1 MVPNLISVKS
11 SFQLNGRG
19 HDCALGWYRTLLC
32 RHNNLYITRC
42 NLDVAPDNSPYITSQ
57 SPSEQKQMSLKEN
70 PKRECSRHNNFCQNV
85 ESVNKPGQAV
95 GQVRIPS
102 GVVSPMLC
110 QVNRSEITLL
120 FLRWQLH
127 LEEASR
133 TISKTRG
140 SSDNDPLINKDRN

>member
-1 MVPNLISVKS
+1 
-11 SFQLNGRG
+11 
-19 HDCALGWYRTLLC
+19 
-32 RHNNLYITRC
+32 
-42 NLDVAPDNSPYITSQ
+42 
-57 SPSEQKQMSLKEN
+57 MSWKEN
-70 PKRECSRHNNFCQNV
+70 RKRKCSRLNYFCQNV
-85 ESVNKPGQAV
+85 KSVNKPGQAV

>member
-1 MVPNLISVKS
+1 MPWVGIEHYCV
-11 SFQLNGRG
+11 G
-19 HDCALGWYRTLLC
+19 TII
-32 RHNNLYITRC
+32 YIRRC

-70 PKRECSRHNNFCQNV
+70 RKRKCSRHNNFCQNV
-85 ESVNKPGQAV
+85 KSVNKPGQAV

-120 FLRWQLH
+120 F
-127 LEEASR
+127 
-133 TISKTRG
+133 
-140 SSDNDPLINKDRN
+140 